1 MDFMR
6 QGSRIDAKEDIVY
19 INSRETLTFQPTLL
33 LLLSAQ
39 GENSTRSNEKI
50 LPDPGVD
57 NHVLRLCK
65 GNATSP
71 KSPNVFYAEPGIN

>member
-1 MDFMR
+1 M
-6 QGSRIDAKEDIVY
+6 
-19 INSRETLTFQPTLL
+19 TFWPTPS

-39 GENSTRSNEKI
+39 GENCTRSNGKI

-65 GNATSP
+65 GKATSP
-71 KSPNVFYAEPGIN
+71 KSPSLFYSEPGIN

>member
-1 MDFMR
+1 MR
-6 QGSRIDAKEDIVY
+6 QGSGIDAKEDIVY

-39 GENSTRSNEKI
+39 GENSTRSNGKI

-57 NHVLRLCK
+57 NHALRLCT

>member
-6 QGSRIDAKEDIVY
+6 QGSQTDAKEDRVY
-19 INSRETLTFQPTLL
+19 INSREALTFQPTLL

-39 GENSTRSNEKI
+39 GENSTRSNGKL

-57 NHVLRLCK
+57 NHVLRLCT

-71 KSPNVFYAEPGIN
+71 KSPKVFYAEPGIN